1 MAEAIAVSQGED
13 RPQDCPVV
21 AALFGAAIADALGV
35 PVEFSSRAARQG
47 DPVTDFRG
55 YGTWNQPP
63 GTWSDDSSLLFC
75 LAESLAAQGP
85 MGFDLGAIARN
96 LARWRTEAH
105 WAARGEVFDIGGT
118 TEVALGR
125 VAAGISPERSG
136 ETADRSNGNGSLMR
150 ILPMVFVARHW
161 ERAVWG
167 DRVRRV
173 SAITHA
179 HPRSQL
185 ACELY
190 VAIGLRLLAGEDRDL
205 ARIDAFRELGDRLG
219 TPGDELTQTLAVE
232 WPHFQRLGDPS
243 FKDLAESE
251 ITSGGY
257 VLHTLEAA
265 LWCLLRSEDYCEAA
279 LMAVNL
285 GGDTDTTACV
295 TGGLAGLTFGDR
307 AIPPDWKTA
316 IARHE
321 DIAQLAHRLEAATAI
336 A

>member
-1 MAEAIAVSQGED
+1 MTIAAED
-13 RPQDCPVV
+13 RGNPVA

-35 PVEFSSRAARQG
+35 PVEFSSRGERQR

-55 YGTWNQPP
+55 YGTWHQPS

-75 LAESLAAQGP
+75 LAESLAQQGL
-85 MGFDLGAIARN
+85 MGFDLAAIARN
-96 LARWRTEAH
+96 LARWSTEAH

-118 TEVALGR
+118 TQVALAR
-125 VAAGISPERSG
+125 VAAGVPPTQTG
-136 ETADRSNGNGSLMR
+136 ETSDRSNGNGSLMR

-161 ERAVWG
+161 EREVWG

-179 HPRSQL
+179 HGRSQL

-190 VAIGLRLLAGEDRDL
+190 VAVALRLLAGEDRDR
-205 ARIDAFRELGDRLG
+205 ARLDAFAEMADRLAA
-219 TPGDELTQTLAVE
+219 PGGAITKNLADE
-232 WPHFQRLGDPS
+232 WPHFQRLGDPN
-243 FKDLAESE
+243 FKDLPEAE

-257 VLHTLEAA
+257 SVHTLEAA
-265 LWCLLRSEDYCEAA
+265 LWCLARGADYRETA

-295 TGGLAGLTFGDR
+295 AGGLAGLAFGDR
-307 AIPPDWKTA
+307 AIPPDWKAA

-321 DIAQLAHRLEAATAI
+321 AIAQLAEQLAAATAI
-336 A
+336 AAESPDNP

>member
-1 MAEAIAVSQGED
+1 MAEATIAGAD
-13 RPQDCPVV
+13 PGPVA

-35 PVEFSSRAARQG
+35 PVEFSSRGARQR

-85 MGFDLGAIARN
+85 TGFDLAAIARN

-136 ETADRSNGNGSLMR
+136 ETSDRSNGNGSLMR

-167 DRVRRV
+167 DRVRQV

-190 VAIGLRLLAGEDRDL
+190 IAVALRLLAGEDRDR
-205 ARIDAFRELGDRLG
+205 ARLDAMAELGDRLA
-219 TPGDELTQTLAVE
+219 TPGDELTQNLADQ
-232 WPHFQRLGDPS
+232 WPHFQRLNDPHL
-243 FKDLAESE
+243 KDLAETD
-251 ITSGGY
+251 IISGGY
-257 VLHTLEAA
+257 CIHTLEAA
-265 LWCLLRSEDYCEAA
+265 LWCLARSGDYCETV

-295 TGGLAGLTFGDR
+295 AGGLAGLAFGDR
-307 AIPPDWKTA
+307 AIPPAWKAA
-316 IARHE
+316 IARHD
-321 DIAQLAHRLEAATAI
+321 DIAQLAHQLEAATAI
-336 A
+336 GHP

>member
-1 MAEAIAVSQGED
+1 VAEAIAAADGGN
-13 RPQDCPVV
+13 PVA

-35 PVEFSSRAARQG
+35 PVEFSSREARQR
-47 DPVTDFRG
+47 DPVGEFRG

-85 MGFDLGAIARN
+85 TGFDLAAIARN
-96 LARWRTEAH
+96 LARWLTAGH
-105 WAARGEVFDIGGT
+105 WTARGQVFDVGGT

-125 VAAGISPERSG
+125 VAAGAGPARAG
-136 ETADRSNGNGSLMR
+136 ETSERSNGNGSLMR

-161 ERAVWG
+161 DRALWG
-167 DRVRRV
+167 DRVRQV

-185 ACELY
+185 TCELY
-190 VAIGLRLLAGEDRDL
+190 IAIALRLLAGEDRDL
-205 ARIDAFRELGDRLG
+205 ARIDAFAELGDRLA
-219 TPGDELTQTLAVE
+219 TPKDELTQNLAAQ
-232 WPHFQRLGDPS
+232 WPHFQRLGDPHL
-243 FKDLAESE
+243 KDLAETD
-251 ITSGGY
+251 IISGGY
-257 VLHTLEAA
+257 CIHTLEAA
-265 LWCLLRSEDYCEAA
+265 LWCLVRGEDYCETA

-295 TGGLAGLTFGDR
+295 AGGLAGLAWGDR

-321 DIAQLAHRLEAATAI
+321 DIAHLADQLAAATAI
-336 A
+336 G